1 MARMFDMF
9 KNAHKMRREMGKISA
24 GLAGIE
30 AEGTAG
36 RGAVRVKVDGQMKL
50 KEVTIAPE
58 VFTSGDAKSLEQM
71 LIEAAR
77 EAQRKA
83 QKLVAGAMSR
93 MAGTENIPF
102 S

>member
-1 MARMFDMF
+1 
-9 KNAHKMRREMGKISA
+9 
-24 GLAGIE
+24 
-30 AEGTAG
+30 
-36 RGAVRVKVDGQMKL
+36 MKL